1 MDQDKGTSLVM
12 INSDRGMSLFE
23 SIKNNIV
30 WREFTLE
37 DARKGNPALYSSLKS
52 VKPDRSEF
60 FRVLDEMPF

>member
-37 DARKGNPALYSSLKS
+37 DAR
-52 VKPDRSEF
+52 
-60 FRVLDEMPF
+60 RVILHCTLL